1 MNTNSH
7 AIPYEI
13 LLERYNESQ
22 LEIEYLNYKISSL
35 NEELDLWQKAYEDQL
50 DILVENDLI

>member
-7 AIPYEI
+7 PIPYEI

-22 LEIEYLNYKISSL
+22 RDIEYLNYVISSQSK
-35 NEELDLWQKAYEDQL
+35 ELDLWQKAYEDQL